1 GPSRNAQ
8 AHPRRPAPDRGG
20 HGRQPVHAGDSQYD
34 RSSDRGMEARGA
46 GVVDR
51 APELPKVRAA
61 ARRPVR
67 PPRLRSFPVIPR
79 GPRLYKLDPEQ
90 ATSGPGDPPPG
101 FVTATTSAAVWFVY
115 WAISKVLKSPKDP
128 RQGPFNGWPGLWD
141 FQHPMM
147 GGRAARGGAVADF
160 VIMPGNV
167 VDGEILIRLQTSRW
181 HLFTDSSKQATD
193 QILRTRMAR
202 LGRVVDIYEQD
213 VILDKSGQAAL
224 LEVKNALWGGKPSN
238 PLSAGTAKR
247 L

>member
-1 GPSRNAQ
+1 MD
-8 AHPRRPAPDRGG
+8 H
-20 HGRQPVHAGDSQYD
+20 
-34 RSSDRGMEARGA
+34 
-46 GVVDR
+46 
-51 APELPKVRAA
+51 APELPKVRDAR
-61 ARRPVR
+61 RRPVR
-67 PPRLRSFPVIPR
+67 PPRLRSFPVMPR
-79 GPRLYKLDPEQ
+79 GPRLYKLDPDH
-90 ATSGPGDPPPG
+90 AKSGPGDPPPG
-101 FVTATTSAAVWFVY
+101 FVTATTSASEWFVY
-115 WAISKVLKSPKDP
+115 WAISKVLKFPKDP

-193 QILRTRMAR
+193 QILLTRMAR
-202 LGRVVDIYEQD
+202 FGRVVDIYEQD
-213 VILDKSGQAAL
+213 VILDKSGQAAI
-224 LEVKNALWGGKPSN
+224 LEVKKALWGGKPSD